1 MTRPHCKHM
10 VKGGSVGPRRQCK
23 NRATADSPY
32 CSRHVNHPERQI
44 ETAKASLTDYVSA
57 AIRSLGRIVERGSS
71 DEYGLG
77 LVKDSDVIKAA
88 IAILDRTGNGP
99 TSTVTV
105 QDSDDRINA
114 ILNARRRAA
123 EDREA

>member
-23 NRATADSPY
+23 NRATADSAY

-44 ETAKASLTDYVSA
+44 EQAKASLTDYVSA
-57 AIRSLGRIVERGSS
+57 AIRSLGRIVTEAAEGQS
-71 DEYGLG
+71 DA
-77 LVKDSDVIKAA
+77 KDSDVIKAA